1 MGAVSI
7 PPPRETE
14 GLCHAG
20 VLRKG
25 VTSTLAVLQADSSPG
40 VSSTQQTAAGGAVRT
55 ATHGQSCPW
64 ATPATTPSPG
74 EPNAG
79 EAWRGMKQGSEGH
92 KEVGSGRGPQPHQV
106 CRDSLIV
113 LDTTGSSACWESRSS
128 VHGPGGRPALR
139 VMWRLQVLHMSAPA
153 LDISLQVD

>member
-1 MGAVSI
+1 M
-7 PPPRETE
+7 R
-14 GLCHAG
+14 
-20 VLRKG
+20 
-25 VTSTLAVLQADSSPG
+25 
-40 VSSTQQTAAGGAVRT
+40 TAA
-55 ATHGQSCPW
+55 HGQSCPW

-79 EAWRGMKQGSEGH
+79 KAQCGMKQGSEGH

-106 CRDSLIV
+106 RRDPLIV
-113 LDTTGSSACWESRSS
+113 LDTTGPPACWESRSS

-139 VMWRLQVLHMSAPA
+139 VMWRRQVLHVSAPA